1 MAQNPDKIPH
11 SLQPK
16 YRQKERTSLFTSR
29 KTSIGYQGNDKTD
42 RSFRENSHE
51 NIEGQQETVSRLSLA
66 RIAFIKRVQGK
77 KNEHAHQHIHPQ
89 DKARTDKE
97 CACEKH

>member
-29 KTSIGYQGNDKTD
+29 KTSIVIKGTIKPTGPFEK
-42 RSFRENSHE
+42 
-51 NIEGQQETVSRLSLA
+51 
-66 RIAFIKRVQGK
+66 IAMKI
-77 KNEHAHQHIHPQ
+77 
-89 DKARTDKE
+89 
-97 CACEKH
+97 